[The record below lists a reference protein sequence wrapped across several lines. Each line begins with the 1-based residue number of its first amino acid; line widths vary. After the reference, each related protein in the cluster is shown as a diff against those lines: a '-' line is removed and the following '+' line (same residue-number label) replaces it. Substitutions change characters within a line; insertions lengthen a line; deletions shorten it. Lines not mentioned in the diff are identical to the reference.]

1 MFICDP
7 ATGQLYSQ
15 PNWSKTGDGMNKLY
29 SMTGYATEKLEIEN
43 GELTCEIRSLNSRFL
58 EIFLKLPQTLKSMEE
73 PIKNLIRQK
82 VGRAKVNCSL
92 TVILPAVLQNGLQVN
107 EAAVKLYAGLLEQ
120 IRKSANIQTPLQM
133 SDLMLF
139 KDLFTMEQTEEVDEA
154 LLQAVLGL
162 VNSTLDQFNQ
172 SRAEEADHLRKDLI
186 QRLGALKQLALEVE
200 NLAPEN
206 ARAEFQKQFERLS
219 KMVDDNVLDRNR
231 LELEVAIISD
241 RVDISEE
248 VVRLKS
254 HIELFHQNL
263 ESGSPIGKKL
273 NFILQ
278 EMHREANTMSSKN
291 TMIEISHRVVTIKEE
306 IERMRE
312 QVQNIE

>member
-1 MFICDP
+1 
-7 ATGQLYSQ
+7 
-15 PNWSKTGDGMNKLY
+15 MNKLY

-43 GELTCEIRSLNSRFL
+43 GELTCEIRSLNSRYL

-82 VGRAKVNCSL
+82 IGRAKVNCSI
-92 TVILPAVLQNGLQVN
+92 TVTLPEVLQNGLQVN
-107 EAAVKLYAGLLEQ
+107 ESAVKLYAGLLEQ
-120 IRKSANIQTPLQM
+120 VRKSANIQTPLQM

-139 KDLFTMEQTEEVDEA
+139 KDLFTMEQTQEIDES
-154 LLQAVLGL
+154 LLNTLLGL
-162 VNSTLDQFNQ
+162 VSSTLDQFNQ
-172 SRAEEADHLRKDLI
+172 SRAEEACHLHKDLM
-186 QRLGALKQLALEVE
+186 QRLEALQHLTVEVE
-200 NLAPEN
+200 KLAPEN
-206 ARAEFQKQFERLS
+206 ARLEFQKQFERLL